1 MPNLLKTPFLAELA
15 RRYGPARKL
24 KGSES
29 LFDVADGTVR
39 VYIRYSKV
47 HPRNRTFFGLRETDI
62 RALTGTRGIIC
73 FLWDGQREPLLVPL
87 REFEEVF
94 AGLTP
99 ASDGQFKAQ
108 VYESKVGTELY
119 IANAGRFGVER
130 FLGWSVLDESV
141 YAKQIACPTLS
152 HVQVQTLLGGIGAA
166 KGFDVWIPSVDRET
180 LDWNLTREFS
190 ILGRLPD
197 ALASVNGIAA
207 CVDVIWLLRGGG
219 VPTALYEVEH
229 STPIYSGLLRFND
242 VHLILPTLSVRFGIV
257 SNEGRR
263 DLFARQLQR
272 PTFKASGLFD
282 ICTFHEYDDVY
293 AWHERLQ
300 KGAT

>member
-1 MPNLLKTPFLAELA
+1 MPNLLKGPFLAELTH
-15 RRYGPARKL
+15 RYGPAKKL

-29 LFDVADGTVR
+29 LFELADGSVR
-39 VYIRYSKV
+39 IYIRYSKV
-47 HPRNRTFFGLRETDI
+47 HPRNRTFFGLRQTDI

-99 ASDGQFKAQ
+99 ASDGQYKAQ
-108 VYESKVGTELY
+108 VCESRAGTELH

-141 YAKQIACPTLS
+141 HATQVACPTLS

-166 KGFDVWIPSVDRET
+166 KGFDVWIPINDREA

-190 ILGRLPD
+190 ILGRMPG
-197 ALASVNGIAA
+197 ALTSVGEIAA
-207 CVDVIWLLRGGG
+207 CIDVIWLVRGGG

-229 STPIYSGLLRFND
+229 STPVYSGLLRFND
-242 VHLILPTLSVRFGIV
+242 VHLTLPTLSVRYGIV

-272 PTFKASGLFD
+272 PTFRASGLFD
-282 ICTFHEYDDVY
+282 ICTFHEYEDVY
-293 AWHERLQ
+293 AWHERLP
-300 KGAT
+300 TRTT